1 MKREVI
7 FFVEFVS
14 LIILI
19 IGYKLLV
26 YVLKINNLA
35 LMNFPYF
42 IFTGIF
48 IVLSFLILIQIVII
62 IYTSVKSKILKGTI
76 IITSIIG
83 SIIFFLYSLLI
94 LAFMYNPE
102 QPVFEEQPESNI
114 EIAYGIEDVPKPW
127 WKAVLFALQITLVDF
142 TPFMWAAG
150 FASLAGI
157 DQPDFVPTLLCAC
170 FFCMGICTFLQTTV
184 GNRLPIVQGSSSA
197 LMSSMG
203 NIAAVYGL
211 PAVWG
216 ASLIGGLIQTILGIT
231 KTVSKVRAFLPPVV
245 VGSVVTAIGFVAAR
259 IAVQW
264 TFSRQEPLY
273 LVLALISFLLALILK
288 FKTKGMV
295 SQGFILITVGIF
307 TP

>member
-42 IFTGIF
+42 IFIGIF

-94 LAFMYNPE
+94 LAFMYNP
-102 QPVFEEQPESNI
+102 
-114 EIAYGIEDVPKPW
+114 
-127 WKAVLFALQITLVDF
+127 
-142 TPFMWAAG
+142 
-150 FASLAGI
+150 
-157 DQPDFVPTLLCAC
+157 
-170 FFCMGICTFLQTTV
+170 
-184 GNRLPIVQGSSSA
+184 
-197 LMSSMG
+197 
-203 NIAAVYGL
+203 
-211 PAVWG
+211 
-216 ASLIGGLIQTILGIT
+216 
-231 KTVSKVRAFLPPVV
+231 
-245 VGSVVTAIGFVAAR
+245 
-259 IAVQW
+259 
-264 TFSRQEPLY
+264 
-273 LVLALISFLLALILK
+273 
-288 FKTKGMV
+288 
-295 SQGFILITVGIF
+295 
-307 TP
+307 

>member
-48 IVLSFLILIQIVII
+48 IILSFLILIQIVII

-102 QPVFEEQPESNI
+102 HII
-114 EIAYGIEDVPKPW
+114 EKENKKMV
-127 WKAVLFALQITLVDF
+127 
-142 TPFMWAAG
+142 
-150 FASLAGI
+150 
-157 DQPDFVPTLLCAC
+157 AC
-170 FFCMGICTFLQTTV
+170 VNSFLQV
-184 GNRLPIVQGSSSA
+184 RVAYYDYVNCFVRGNQVRISEDYGSGGYDPFEIDKMPSPQKYIYYDEN
-197 LMSSMG
+197 G
-203 NIAAVYGL
+203 NIIKSN
-211 PAVWG
+211 W
-216 ASLIGGLIQTILGIT
+216 
-231 KTVSKVRAFLPPVV
+231 
-245 VGSVVTAIGFVAAR
+245 
-259 IAVQW
+259 
-264 TFSRQEPLY
+264 
-273 LVLALISFLLALILK
+273 
-288 FKTKGMV
+288 
-295 SQGFILITVGIF
+295 
-307 TP
+307 

>member
-102 QPVFEEQPESNI
+102 HII
-114 EIAYGIEDVPKPW
+114 EKENKKW
-127 WKAVLFALQITLVDF
+127 
-142 TPFMWAAG
+142 
-150 FASLAGI
+150 
-157 DQPDFVPTLLCAC
+157 
-170 FFCMGICTFLQTTV
+170 
-184 GNRLPIVQGSSSA
+184 
-197 LMSSMG
+197 
-203 NIAAVYGL
+203 
-211 PAVWG
+211 
-216 ASLIGGLIQTILGIT
+216 
-231 KTVSKVRAFLPPVV
+231 
-245 VGSVVTAIGFVAAR
+245 
-259 IAVQW
+259 
-264 TFSRQEPLY
+264 
-273 LVLALISFLLALILK
+273 LLALIVFCKLEL
-288 FKTKGMV
+288 
-295 SQGFILITVGIF
+295 LIMIM
-307 TP
+307 

>member
-102 QPVFEEQPESNI
+102 HIIEKENKKMNEVF
-114 EIAYGIEDVPKPW
+114 
-127 WKAVLFALQITLVDF
+127 
-142 TPFMWAAG
+142 
-150 FASLAGI
+150 
-157 DQPDFVPTLLCAC
+157 
-170 FFCMGICTFLQTTV
+170 
-184 GNRLPIVQGSSSA
+184 
-197 LMSSMG
+197 
-203 NIAAVYGL
+203 
-211 PAVWG
+211 
-216 ASLIGGLIQTILGIT
+216 LIGKIKKKIIRRLI
-231 KTVSKVRAFLPPVV
+231 KKVDH
-245 VGSVVTAIGFVAAR
+245 
-259 IAVQW
+259 
-264 TFSRQEPLY
+264 Y
-273 LVLALISFLLALILK
+273 
-288 FKTKGMV
+288 
-295 SQGFILITVGIF
+295 SQYYIF
-307 TP
+307 

>member
-83 SIIFFLYSLLI
+83 SIIVNS
-94 LAFMYNPE
+94 
-102 QPVFEEQPESNI
+102 
-114 EIAYGIEDVPKPW
+114 
-127 WKAVLFALQITLVDF
+127 
-142 TPFMWAAG
+142 
-150 FASLAGI
+150 
-157 DQPDFVPTLLCAC
+157 
-170 FFCMGICTFLQTTV
+170 FLQV
-184 GNRLPIVQGSSSA
+184 RVAYYDYVNCFVRGNQVRISEDYGSGGYDPFEIDKMPSPQKYIYYDEN
-197 LMSSMG
+197 G
-203 NIAAVYGL
+203 NIIKSN
-211 PAVWG
+211 W
-216 ASLIGGLIQTILGIT
+216 
-231 KTVSKVRAFLPPVV
+231 
-245 VGSVVTAIGFVAAR
+245 
-259 IAVQW
+259 
-264 TFSRQEPLY
+264 
-273 LVLALISFLLALILK
+273 
-288 FKTKGMV
+288 
-295 SQGFILITVGIF
+295 
-307 TP
+307 

>member
-35 LMNFPYF
+35 LMNFPHF

-102 QPVFEEQPESNI
+102 HII
-114 EIAYGIEDVPKPW
+114 EKENKKMV
-127 WKAVLFALQITLVDF
+127 
-142 TPFMWAAG
+142 
-150 FASLAGI
+150 
-157 DQPDFVPTLLCAC
+157 AC
-170 FFCMGICTFLQTTV
+170 VNSFLQV
-184 GNRLPIVQGSSSA
+184 RVAYYDCFVRGNQVRISEDYGSGGYDPFEIDKMPSPQKNIYYDEN
-197 LMSSMG
+197 G
-203 NIAAVYGL
+203 NIIKSN
-211 PAVWG
+211 W
-216 ASLIGGLIQTILGIT
+216 
-231 KTVSKVRAFLPPVV
+231 
-245 VGSVVTAIGFVAAR
+245 
-259 IAVQW
+259 
-264 TFSRQEPLY
+264 
-273 LVLALISFLLALILK
+273 
-288 FKTKGMV
+288 
-295 SQGFILITVGIF
+295 
-307 TP
+307 